1 VTTTCLGA
9 HTAFNNFRIFCPCLT
24 FFSPELEVPTGSG
37 YVFNDGVQSHYCISG
52 KMYVFLDKT
61 VAICE
66 TLKVQMTNGLVGQ
79 ACPAGENLIHNL

>member
-1 VTTTCLGA
+1 
-9 HTAFNNFRIFCPCLT
+9 
-24 FFSPELEVPTGSG
+24 
-37 YVFNDGVQSHYCISG
+37 
-52 KMYVFLDKT
+52 MYVFLDKT